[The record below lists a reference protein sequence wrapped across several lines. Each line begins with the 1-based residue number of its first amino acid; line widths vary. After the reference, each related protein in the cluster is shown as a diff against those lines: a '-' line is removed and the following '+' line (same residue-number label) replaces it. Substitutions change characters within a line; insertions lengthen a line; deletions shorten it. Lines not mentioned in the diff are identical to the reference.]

1 MLDLSFNFIKKIKR
15 ELFPF
20 YKNKEL
26 KFVFKT
32 LQQGFPNE
40 IVTARFVGGCV
51 RKYLKGEEI
60 DDIDI
65 ATILSTEK
73 IKERFKNTNFKI
85 IDTGI
90 KHGTVT
96 LVSDNFKLEL
106 TTLRKDVETDGRH
119 AEVEYIK
126 DWQLDSERRDF
137 TINAIYLDINGKIFD
152 PQMGIIDLKNNNVKF
167 IGDPQKRIEEDYLR
181 IIRFIRFKIM
191 YNGKVEPTTIQAIKI
206 SINGIKQI
214 SKERILSEL
223 YKILDL
229 KNFINLNDV
238 EHIKEIFSL
247 TFPEFENFNRLVRL
261 KKVYDHS
268 KISRNI
274 LLAVLLIDKKDN
286 HEYFSHKYNVSKDI
300 REKLNTLAKDLK
312 LLRENKDFFSKDL
325 ERNVYINNKNYL
337 IDLNI
342 INFTINSKCKIKDFT
357 EILKNILQS
366 KTHTFPYD
374 GKYLIQNG
382 MKQGSSLGKA
392 MKAIEEEWINN
403 SFKISEDRV
412 KEIIKFNLN

>member
-1 MLDLSFNFIKKIKR
+1 
-15 ELFPF
+15 
-20 YKNKEL
+20 
-26 KFVFKT
+26 
-32 LQQGFPNE
+32 
-40 IVTARFVGGCV
+40 
-51 RKYLKGEEI
+51 
-60 DDIDI
+60 
-65 ATILSTEK
+65 
-73 IKERFKNTNFKI
+73 
-85 IDTGI
+85 
-90 KHGTVT
+90 
-96 LVSDNFKLEL
+96 
-106 TTLRKDVETDGRH
+106 
-119 AEVEYIK
+119 
-126 DWQLDSERRDF
+126 
-137 TINAIYLDINGKIFD
+137 
-152 PQMGIIDLKNNNVKF
+152 
-167 IGDPQKRIEEDYLR
+167 
-181 IIRFIRFKIM
+181 M